1 METNI
6 KKSNT
11 ITNIDRDDW
20 LDEKGML
27 HTKIV
32 KEIITGPMTNGPES
46 KYGHLN
52 QMRPKL
58 IMKRMNLPQ
67 LNFPCINQMPQ
78 QQPNQL
84 PQQLPN
90 QMDLGKLM
98 EMGKNFLDASGIN
111 FKDLSLQNINIQEVL
126 GGLTGKVETPS
137 GEEHESD
144 EKYNSYVQ
152 SEAVESRAKEELE
165 NMQVPETK
173 PLKDQKEVN
182 KWQTN
187 KLQKNKQTQKKLKQK
202 KIIKKQ

>member
-67 LNFPCINQMPQ
+67 LNFPYINQMPQ
-78 QQPNQL
+78 QQQPNQI
-84 PQQLPN
+84 PQMPH
-90 QMDLGKLM
+90 QMDFGKLM
-98 EMGKNFLDASGIN
+98 EMGKKFLDASGIN
-111 FKDLSLQNINIQEVL
+111 LQEVL
-126 GGLTGKVETPS
+126 GGLTGKMETPS
-137 GEEHESD
+137 GEEYEPD

-152 SEAVESRAKEELE
+152 SEAVEAKAKEELDRI
-165 NMQVPETK
+165 MAPETN
-173 PLKDQKEVN
+173 PLKDQKEVKT
-182 KWQTN
+182 KWQTKTK

-202 KIIKKQ
+202 KIIKKK